1 MSEQMNS
8 FLHTPETIEV
18 TSKYDDTVSEFLND
32 QISHVGEETVR
43 KVTHFA
49 EHEFEPLLREK
60 VLHKKSS
67 NTVSYDKY
75 KKSFLVQGKNI
86 SPGEIVASRHFT
98 NDISIPD
105 STQTSGAGR
114 SVFEKYIELSTK
126 DVLTEELNKTLAKNL
141 AKKTKR
147 EDARK
152 SIAYSEVEAR
162 SGITSEQLG
171 IKAEKLMIGVAEM
184 ISINRPDLHISVR
197 AGNAYEDVQE
207 KIDFIIDVRSK
218 KRGVEVETRDELFD
232 EKHFGIQFTI
242 NTSKQDSKKDQ
253 IEKSK
258 NRGTEMDDIL
268 LVTMEQ
274 DMLRKALNSWKEKGS
289 PLHGPWA
296 EFSKESQHKVI
307 TALFENIL
315 SEAELASLTK

>member
-1 MSEQMNS
+1 MFENFTQ
-8 FLHTPETIEV
+8 
-18 TSKYDDTVSEFLND
+18 SKNTEGTNEMLSTHKNAVYEFLND
-32 QISHVGEETVR
+32 QSEIVPKEEINR
-43 KVTHFA
+43 ILYFA

-60 VLHKKSS
+60 VLNKKSS

-75 KKSFLVQGKNI
+75 KKSFSVQGKSI

-105 STQTSGAGR
+105 STQTSGAGK

-126 DVLTEELNKTLAKNL
+126 DVVTEELNKTLAKKL
-141 AKKTKR
+141 AEKTRR
-147 EDARK
+147 EDALK
-152 SIAYSEVEAR
+152 SKAYSEIEAR
-162 SGITSEQLG
+162 SGVTSEQLG

-218 KRGVEVETRDELFD
+218 KRGVEIETRDELFD

-242 NTSKQDSKKDQ
+242 NASKHDSKKDQ

-289 PLHGPWA
+289 PLHGPWS
-296 EFSKESQHKVI
+296 EFSKESQRKVI

-315 SEAELASLTK
+315 SETELASLTK